1 MAYHSKTGSEYIARD
16 FADFARGESNKR
28 ISYSTALEN
37 IEKVFAEFDNAL
49 APKDSSFKEEKTPF
63 ILNFAPEP
71 ISKILKEARENI
83 ESAEMLRPGPER
95 RKREMQ
101 AMNMMNQASEAFGCL
116 IDRLNE
122 QDPSTRAAVHK
133 QLGDGKLKRAIE
145 GEESMAEISRSLKN
159 SQRQNTGTNRYFG
172 F

>member
-1 MAYHSKTGSEYIARD
+1 MAYNSKTGSEYIARD
-16 FADFARGESNKR
+16 FAADLARGESNKR
-28 ISYSTALEN
+28 TSYSTALEN

-49 APKDSSFKEEKTPF
+49 SPKDSLREDKTPF
-63 ILNFAPEP
+63 ILNFEPEP

-83 ESAEMLRPGPER
+83 ESAEMLRPSPER

-101 AMNMMNQASEAFGCL
+101 AISMMNQASKAFGYL
-116 IDRLNE
+116 IDKLNE
-122 QDPSTRAAVHK
+122 QDPITRAAVHK

-145 GEESMAEISRSLKN
+145 GEESMTEISKSLKEM
-159 SQRQNTGTNRYFG
+159 QRQNSGTNRYFG